1 MSHTLSMDLA
11 ALLRSRAR
19 PHLAALA
26 AAIASVAT
34 RALRGL
40 LPVALGLLAGGC
52 STLGHR
58 DAIEDLRTFQPLAQS
73 AQVRFAPAE
82 GERFARRVAA
92 MLPAATARVEA
103 VHGRPF
109 QSPPVVYVC
118 GDDACFDRFVDRR
131 WNFTAAVVYDNR
143 LLLAPRLFDRE
154 PERLVPILLH
164 ELSHLHLGQRRGHYS
179 TSIPV
184 WFHEG
189 LASLVAEGGGAD
201 LVTDEQAWEAAAS
214 ARHFVPDQQ
223 HLPWQRHRADHWK
236 LSVSIFYRQ
245 AYLFL
250 HQLQTQNAAAF
261 SSLLAALQDGTEF
274 DAAFAQTFHMNPAH
288 AASAFFAAT
297 PCTGSSPGTA
307 SCKRAAACCAARLAD
322 GAQD

>member
-1 MSHTLSMDLA
+1 M
-11 ALLRSRAR
+11 ALEAR
-19 PHLAALA
+19 FRWLP
-26 AAIASVAT
+26 
-34 RALRGL
+34 RRGL
-40 LPVALGLLAGGC
+40 LPTARTIPVVAVRVLPGLLLAALGVLAGGC
-52 STLGHR
+52 STLVHR
-58 DAIEDLRTFQPLAQS
+58 DAIEDLRAFEPLPQS

-82 GERFARRVAA
+82 AERFARRVAV

-109 QSPPVVYVC
+109 QAPPVVYVC

-143 LLLAPRLFDRE
+143 LVLAPRLFDRE

-179 TSIPV
+179 MSIPI

-201 LVTDEQAWEAAAS
+201 LVTDAEAWSAAAS

-223 HLPWQRHRADHWK
+223 HLPWQRRRAETWK
-236 LSVSIFYRQ
+236 LSVSLFYRQ
-245 AYLFL
+245 AFLFL
-250 HQLQTQNAAAF
+250 RGLQTQDAAAF
-261 SSLLAALQDGTEF
+261 DRLLEALQDGADF
-274 DAAFAQTFHMNPAH
+274 DAAFAQAFHVNPAH
-288 AASAFFAAT
+288 AASAFFAT
-297 PCTGSSPGTA
+297 RHCTGSSDSA
-307 SCKRAAACCAARLAD
+307 SCERPAACCPARLAD